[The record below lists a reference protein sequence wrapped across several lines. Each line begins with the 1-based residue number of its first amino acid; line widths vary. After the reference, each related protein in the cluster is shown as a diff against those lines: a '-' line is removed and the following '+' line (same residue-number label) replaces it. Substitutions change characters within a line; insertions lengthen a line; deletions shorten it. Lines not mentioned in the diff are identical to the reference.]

1 MSTIERSIRCDDGW
15 ARRYARAQETG
26 ELDRGDPD
34 AGRGRVDEDVLARLQ
49 LAEHNQRLVRC
60 MYASDTAS
68 GREDKAIRTGE
79 PDFRDARG
87 VDEREG
93 RGLRDEVRRGR
104 HDVLGVRALWAGQ
117 SASNV

>member
-1 MSTIERSIRCDDGW
+1 MVSSAEHHARSSPLSYPLGGAGRVRERAARDVRWMSTIERSMRCDDGW

-60 MYASDTAS
+60 MYA
-68 GREDKAIRTGE
+68 
-79 PDFRDARG
+79 
-87 VDEREG
+87 
-93 RGLRDEVRRGR
+93 
-104 HDVLGVRALWAGQ
+104 
-117 SASNV
+117 